1 MYNSRLCTVLFYML
15 TYHRTAYSS
24 YCFFQIFYL
33 WNGTIRY
40 DAAQR
45 DVHSCARTAQGLTTR
60 QSNRKRIAPTARNG
74 ISIVTK

>member
-45 DVHSCARTAQGLTTR
+45 DVHTCSNIAQGLTTR
-60 QSNRKRIAPTARNG
+60 DRVIEKELLLQQGTVLVS
-74 ISIVTK
+74 